1 MLGRA
6 IETIGNGS
14 ILWGLAG
21 VLAAGAFLILVTVG
35 AAAYIKGDLTFGW
48 IRSVYGWVASMFKG
62 KQ

>member
-1 MLGRA
+1 MLGQA

-14 ILWGLAG
+14 ILWGFAG
-21 VLAAGAFLILVTVG
+21 VMAAGAFLILVTVG

-48 IRSVYGWVASMFKG
+48 IRSVFNWVASMFKG